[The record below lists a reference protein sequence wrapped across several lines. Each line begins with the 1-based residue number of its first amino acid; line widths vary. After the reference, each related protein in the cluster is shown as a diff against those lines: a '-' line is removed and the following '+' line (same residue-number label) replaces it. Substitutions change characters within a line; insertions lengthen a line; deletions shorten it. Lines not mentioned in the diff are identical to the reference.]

1 MVLEFPF
8 FPLRFGSFFGIIL
21 NFFFKLLRKKNIKPQ
36 FEIDEKTFN
45 D

>member
-8 FPLRFGSFFGIIL
+8 FPLRFGSFFWNYFKI
-21 NFFFKLLRKKNIKPQ
+21 FVKLLRKKNIKPQ